1 MFFYSSLLLSDPGE
15 ELQDG
20 SCHPG
25 VGRQRLSDFRQDP
38 SWGAQCLA
46 WPLWSKQGDALEESS
61 LSRERGVGCTDP
73 EAQKGEMGLDNGRW
87 RLS

>member
-1 MFFYSSLLLSDPGE
+1 MFFYPSLLLSDPGE

-25 VGRQRLSDFRQDP
+25 VERQRLSDFRQDP

-46 WPLWSKQGDALEESS
+46 PMEQARGCSGRIQSPG
-61 LSRERGVGCTDP
+61 RGVGCTDP
-73 EAQKGEMGLDNGRW
+73 KGQRREMGVDDGRW